1 MGYGAKWR
9 EAQSSESSA
18 SQGFFSGLGTAEAR
32 EQSKTA
38 RGADKAETLDLAE
51 EEGKDVG
58 KNEVASVGSSD
69 QPSLSGRDRMRE

>member
-1 MGYGAKWR
+1 MGYGTKRR

-38 RGADKAETLDLAE
+38 RGANKAETLDLA